1 MDMNSSGAASGWLYD
16 YGFDIPVAGADF
28 MAAADSGGFSWGPQ
42 NHTLK
47 APSNTRLVGFV
58 TFYSSFTFCF
68 VYTLSPQTVLEHGN
82 CSE

>member
-1 MDMNSSGAASGWLYD
+1 MNSSGGSSCWLYD

-47 APSNTRLVGFV
+47 APSNTRLV
-58 TFYSSFTFCF
+58 
-68 VYTLSPQTVLEHGN
+68 
-82 CSE
+82 